1 MTIQYLPSSIPTF
14 KSLQSFNSL
23 DQLNESIR
31 VAFQNFKSILTKSS
45 MRVLAHIAKYSV
57 KYLGVSFLSKQSI
70 ADALDVNI
78 RTVRRSIRQLE
89 ELCLIKSYRL
99 KRVNN
104 DLRETSSAIV
114 IQPLVSNVLPICP
127 TNKQSINSKDINNTV
142 VTKEPA
148 QKETNEQV
156 IKDALLCKLPKP
168 LRVLG
173 YFFDADMLYK
183 HVGTIYKAKKPYEI
197 SIEEYA
203 GEFEATIKQVI
214 QSYKMGKV
222 RNFGGVLYVAIKKLC
237 KSIQLR
243 LGLHQMF
250 GI

>member
-23 DQLNESIR
+23 DQLNESIQI
-31 VAFQNFKSILTKSS
+31 AFQNFKSILTKSS

-70 ADALDVNI
+70 ADALDINI
-78 RTVRRSIRQLE
+78 RTIRRAIRQLE
-89 ELCLIKSYRL
+89 ELHLIKSYRL

-104 DLRETSSAIV
+104 DRRETSSAIV
-114 IQPLVSNVLPICP
+114 IQPLVSNVLPVCP

-148 QKETNEQV
+148 QKESDEQV
-156 IKDALLCKLPKP
+156 IKDALLSKLPKS

-183 HVGTIYKAKKPYEI
+183 HVGTIYKAKKSYDLAIEDYEQ
-197 SIEEYA
+197 
-203 GEFEATIKQVI
+203 EFELTIKQVI

-222 RNFGGVLYVAIKKLC
+222 RNFAGVLFVAIQSLC
-237 KSIQLR
+237 KSIQLQSS
-243 LGLHQMF
+243 LHQMF
-250 GI
+250 GT

>member
-1 MTIQYLPSSIPTF
+1 MTIQYLPSSISTF

-23 DQLNESIR
+23 EHLNESIR
-31 VAFQNFKSILTKSS
+31 LAFQNFKSILTKSS

-70 ADALDVNI
+70 AETLDINI

-104 DLRETSSAIV
+104 DRRETSSAIV
-114 IQPLVSNVLPICP
+114 IQPVVSNVLPICP
-127 TNKQSINSKDINNTV
+127 SNKQSINKKDINNTV
-142 VTKEPA
+142 VTVEPA
-148 QKETNEQV
+148 QKESNEQV
-156 IKDALLCKLPKP
+156 IKDALLSNLPKP

-173 YFFDADMLYK
+173 YFFDTNDIYK
-183 HVGTIYKAKKPYEI
+183 HVGTIYKAKKSYDL
-197 SIEEYA
+197 SIENYA
-203 GEFEATIKQVI
+203 EEFEMTIKQVI

-222 RNFGGVLYVAIKKLC
+222 RNLDGVLFVAIKKLC

-243 LGLHQMF
+243 SGLHQMF